1 MSALAASQRALLDAL
16 LQPHAPT
23 DDTRRDAT
31 GLGIYRA
38 NAHAH
43 AERTLASTYLVV
55 RALLG
60 DEAFHA
66 LARALWHRHPPPRGD
81 LGEWGEALAAFIA
94 GEPDLAALPYLGD
107 VARTEWALH
116 QAARAPEV
124 PSDPAGFARLQDHDP
139 DALHPR
145 LAAGSWVLAS
155 HWPVLAIIDA
165 HLHGEPG
172 FDAVARRLRDGVR
185 EAVRVWRQG
194 GRVRACAIDTTTAH
208 FETLL
213 LCGHSLGQALHRVPV
228 DIEAWLTH
236 AVRSGRL
243 LGLDTP
249 PAARPHSTSN
259 DATGD
264 AP

>member
-16 LQPHAPT
+16 LQPHPPT
-23 DDTRRDAT
+23 GSTRWDVT

-43 AERTLASTYLVV
+43 AERTLADTYPVV

-66 LARALWHRHPPPRGD
+66 LARALWHHHPPPRGD
-81 LGEWGEALAAFIA
+81 LGEWGGALAVLIA
-94 GEPDLAALPYLGD
+94 NEPDLAALPYLGD

-124 PSDPAGFARLQDHDP
+124 APDPASFARLQDHDP
-139 DALHPR
+139 DTLCAR
-145 LAAGSWVLAS
+145 LAAGSWVLVS
-155 HWPVLAIIDA
+155 HWPVLSIIDA

-172 FDAVARRLRDGVR
+172 FDIVAQRLREGAC
-185 EAVRVWRQG
+185 ESVRVWRQG
-194 GRVRACAIDTTTAH
+194 GRVRANAIDSTTAH
-208 FETLL
+208 FEALL
-213 LCGHSLGQALHRVPV
+213 LAGHSLGQSLHQAPI
-228 DIEAWLTH
+228 DIEAWLTD

-249 PAARPHSTSN
+249 PATPPCSASN
-259 DATGD
+259 DSTGNT
-264 AP
+264 A

>member
-1 MSALAASQRALLDAL
+1 MNTLATRQEALLDAL
-16 LQPHAPT
+16 LQPRPPQAGAPW
-23 DDTRRDAT
+23 DAT

-43 AERTLASTYLVV
+43 AERALADAYPVV
-55 RALLG
+55 HALLG
-60 DEAFHA
+60 DETFHA
-66 LARALWHRHPPPRGD
+66 LARALWHQQPPARGD
-81 LGEWGEALAAFIA
+81 LGEWGAALADWMVA
-94 GEPDLAALPYLGD
+94 EPDLATLPYLGD

-124 PSDPAGFARLQDHDP
+124 PGDPASFTHLQDYDL
-139 DALHPR
+139 DGLHPR

-155 HWPVLAIIDA
+155 HWPVLSIIDA
-165 HLHGEPG
+165 HLHGAPG

-213 LCGHSLGQALHRVPV
+213 LCGHSLGQALDQVPL
-228 DIEAWLTH
+228 DIENWLTD
-236 AVRSGRL
+236 AVRSGCL
-243 LGLDTP
+243 LGLNTL

>member
-16 LQPHAPT
+16 LQPHPPT
-23 DDTRRDAT
+23 DDTRWDAT
-31 GLGIYRA
+31 GVGIYRA

-43 AERTLASTYLVV
+43 AERTLADAYPVV

-81 LGEWGEALAAFIA
+81 MGEWGEALAAFIA
-94 GEPDLAALPYLGD
+94 TEPDLAALPYLGD
-107 VARTEWALH
+107 VACTEWALH

-124 PSDPAGFARLQDHDP
+124 PSDPAGFARLQDHEP

-155 HWPVLAIIDA
+155 HWPVLSIIDA

-172 FDAVARRLRDGVR
+172 FDAVAQRLRGGVR

-194 GRVRACAIDTTTAH
+194 GRVRACAIDSTTAH
-208 FETLL
+208 FEALL
-213 LCGHSLGQALHRVPV
+213 LAGHSLGQALHQAPL
-228 DIEAWLTH
+228 DIEAWLTD
-236 AVRSGRL
+236 AVQAGRL
-243 LGLDTP
+243 LGLDTQHLAP
-249 PAARPHSTSN
+249 PISTP
-259 DATGD
+259 THIPGD
-264 AP
+264 NP